1 MAMAGQRRGSDTK
14 AEIRKVAIELFTAQ
28 GYEAT
33 SLREIAERLGITK
46 AALYYHFSGKEDIV
60 HSLFTEYRDALDSMV
75 TWARQ
80 QPPGPDLHSRAVDR
94 MVDLVTGDGLPAMR
108 FALANPRIVRDI
120 DTGRENAFERL
131 TELFEVLS
139 GPDASLEQ
147 ELRPLRPAQR
157 QHRAAGRPGPEG
169 VRRTDRRGRSKHR
182 PLARPSGRDAER
194 RDSGRPRTRGMTGR
208 AGGLLREG
216 GVHARTAHHLADQ
229 RRRSA
234 QL

>member
-1 MAMAGQRRGSDTK
+1 MAMTGQRRGGDTK

-75 TWARQ
+75 TWARE

-147 ELRPLRPAQR
+147 ELRL
-157 QHRAAGRPGPEG
+157 
-169 VRRTDRRGRSKHR
+169 
-182 PLARPSGRDAER
+182 
-194 RDSGRPRTRGMTGR
+194 
-208 AGGLLREG
+208 
-216 GVHARTAHHLADQ
+216 
-229 RRRSA
+229 RSA
-234 QL
+234 LLSVNIVLLAAQGLKVSDEQIAVAARGIAHSLVPPAETPSEETQAGHVPEA